1 MYFIGNRL
9 GTKLGIAHPVI
20 EAPSGTSWTWFAMQH
35 FGERQPLYR
44 KAIKQYAD
52 VAASKTHALRT
63 NPVGFLI
70 ASAMAGAYV
79 GIGILLIFSIGQ
91 TIDPALRGLVMG
103 ACFGIALTLVVF
115 AGSELFTGHT
125 MFMTL
130 GLMRGSVR
138 LADVC
143 SSWIMTWVG
152 NLLGSALLACLFF
165 LGGGGQILKNGA
177 DLIYSVAAAKMGS
190 PALALVAR
198 GILCNWLVCLAL
210 WTSARAT
217 SDSAKCILIFWCLF
231 AFIACGFE
239 HSVAN
244 MTIFSVALLGNHP
257 PSVSIGGMSY
267 NLVWVTIGNAIAG
280 AMFVAGAYWHA
291 NAPIDAAWSRRI
303 TAWAKRFTAAAP
315 AAAE

>member
-1 MYFIGNRL
+1 MYHNTIGHFAEL
-9 GTKLGIAHPVI
+9 AATKA
-20 EAPSGTSWTWFAMQH
+20 Q
-35 FGERQPLYR
+35 
-44 KAIKQYAD
+44 
-52 VAASKTHALRT
+52 ALRR
-63 NPVGFLI
+63 NPFGFLI

-79 GIGILLIFSIGQ
+79 GIGILLIFSLGQ
-91 TIDPALRGLVMG
+91 SIDPSVRSLVMG

-125 MFMTL
+125 MFMAFGVL
-130 GLMRGSVR
+130 RGTIGAR
-138 LADVC
+138 DVQ

-152 NLLGSALLACLFF
+152 NLIGSASLAGIFYV
-165 LGGGGQILKNGA
+165 GGGGQILKDGA
-177 DLIYSVAAAKMGS
+177 DLIFKAADYKMNS
-190 PALALVAR
+190 PAVALVAR

-257 PSVSIGGMSY
+257 EGVTLSGAFY
-267 NLVWVTIGNAIAG
+267 NLLCVSLGNILGGAI
-280 AMFVAGAYWHA
+280 FVAAGYWQA
-291 NAPIDAAWSRRI
+291 TGMRQAAQILAPIMGVEAEAA
-303 TAWAKRFTAAAP
+303 
-315 AAAE
+315 